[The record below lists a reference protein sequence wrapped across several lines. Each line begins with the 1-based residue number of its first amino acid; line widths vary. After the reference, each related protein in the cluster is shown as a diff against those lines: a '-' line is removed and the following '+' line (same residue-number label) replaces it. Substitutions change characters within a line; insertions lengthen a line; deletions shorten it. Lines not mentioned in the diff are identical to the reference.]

1 VDGLVE
7 WAREHDADLVLVH
20 AMGDFVPTDTPLIR
34 VYGDVG
40 DAAAAERELQGMVA
54 LGDERTIQQDPAF
67 AMRIMVDIADKALS
81 AAVND
86 PTTAVQALDHLGE
99 MLRLIGTTDLER
111 RERSVTGE
119 TPTRVVMQ
127 ARTWEDF
134 LTLGVTEIREYGA
147 SSIQVMRRLRAV
159 LEELRETVRPEFR
172 AAVKAELARLDAT
185 VGASWGESV
194 DLDRV
199 GVADGQGIGGPG
211 TAGATA

>member
-1 VDGLVE
+1 
-7 WAREHDADLVLVH
+7 
-20 AMGDFVPTDTPLIR
+20 
-34 VYGDVG
+34 
-40 DAAAAERELQGMVA
+40 MVA